1 MKKFDAQRFF
11 SSKRVLM
18 VLSLLL
24 GIIAWLVVSLVVDP
38 NVTTVVE
45 NIPVQVELS
54 GSAQLNGL
62 DVVDQQDLKVS
73 AQITG
78 AIYTV
83 GNLTADDFTATVDA
97 GDITEPGTYQLEVS
111 VVKNN
116 DHDET
121 YTVDYP
127 IQSTLSVTLDRFE
140 EATFVVEASVSNKT
154 VGQDGT
160 FMGDLVCNP
169 TSVTLTGPAAEIE
182 QVHRV
187 WLKTPRP

>member
-18 VLSLLL
+18 ILSLLL
-24 GIIAWLVVSLVVDP
+24 GIIAWLTVSLVVDP
-38 NVTTVVE
+38 NVTTQIDG
-45 NIPVQVELS
+45 IPVQVELT

-62 DVVDQQDLKVS
+62 DVVDQQDLVVS

-97 GDITEPGTYQLEVS
+97 SDISEPGTYQLDVT

-116 DHDET
+116 THDET
-121 YTVDYP
+121 YNVDYP
-127 IQSTLSVTLDRFE
+127 VQSTD
-140 EATFVVEASVSNKT
+140 
-154 VGQDGT
+154 
-160 FMGDLVCNP
+160 P
-169 TSVTLTGPAAEIE
+169 GP
-182 QVHRV
+182 V
-187 WLKTPRP
+187 

>member
-18 VLSLLL
+18 ILSLLL
-24 GIIAWLVVSLVVDP
+24 GIIAWLTVSLVVDP
-38 NVTTVVE
+38 NVTTQIDG
-45 NIPVQVELS
+45 IPVQVELT

-62 DVVDQQDLKVS
+62 DVVDQQDLVVS

-97 GDITEPGTYQLEVS
+97 SDISEPGTYQLDVT

-116 DHDET
+116 THDET
-121 YTVDYP
+121 YNVD
-127 IQSTLSVTLDRFE
+127 
-140 EATFVVEASVSNKT
+140 
-154 VGQDGT
+154 
-160 FMGDLVCNP
+160 
-169 TSVTLTGPAAEIE
+169 
-182 QVHRV
+182 
-187 WLKTPRP
+187 